1 MKPKPIKQFSP
12 DTTLQ
17 SKKMSIETPLG
28 KIESDSGNHYL
39 DVASIIFVIGVM
51 YIGKRIIGRY
61 FDGK

>member
-1 MKPKPIKQFSP
+1 
-12 DTTLQ
+12 
-17 SKKMSIETPLG
+17 MSIETPLG